1 MLSRLIPDFATV
13 VAPNP
18 GPMTLGGTNT
28 YVVGRDPA
36 YVVDGPDHAGHLEA
50 VRAEGEARGGIAGV
64 VLTHGHAD
72 HSAGVRALGAPLLWG
87 EVGEGDESTA
97 VFGAGSGVSGS
108 RCVFLPPIGRKTQFV
123 CGPSRSAPSLPFSRE
138 HAPDHFVFVYRDVCF
153 CGDLILGE
161 GRASCRRRPAA
172 ARSGT
177 TWTRS
182 AGFAPSTCRCSLQG
196 MGRDHGP
203 PAKVDEYI
211 AHREEREARLAEAL
225 DAGERSRELLDAA
238 WDDVPGILKP
248 AAAMAMQAHLEKL
261 EAEGRLEASEL
272 APWPGS
278 SRKVGLASAVR
289 RPRRNDGRWV
299 VVAARSAPA
308 TRRGARCAS
317 RGSTG

>member
-36 YVVDGPDHAGHLEA
+36 YVVDPGPDHAGHLEA

-97 VFGAGSGVSGS
+97 VFGAGGASPGRDAYSSHPSGEKRSSSAGP
-108 RCVFLPPIGRKTQFV
+108 LQIG
-123 CGPSRSAPSLPFSRE
+123 PFIALFTPG

-161 GRASCRRRPAA
+161 GSSIVPPAA
-172 ARSGT
+172 HGGSLRDYMDSLRRVRALDVSLL
-177 TWTRS
+177 
-182 AGFAPSTCRCSLQG
+182 APG
-196 MGRDHGP
+196 HGPPITDP

-211 AHREEREARLAEAL
+211 AHREEREARLTEAL
-225 DAGERSRELLDAA
+225 DAGERSRERLLDAA

-272 APWPGS
+272 AP
-278 SRKVGLASAVR
+278 
-289 RPRRNDGRWV
+289 
-299 VVAARSAPA
+299 
-308 TRRGARCAS
+308 
-317 RGSTG
+317 